1 MGSGSNTYHE
11 QDALM
16 LVPVQYARSRSQDGG
31 SLHDGSCTPLRAGVP
46 GITIVAFAEN
56 GSR

>member
-16 LVPVQYARSRSQDGG
+16 LVPVQYARSRSQDG
-31 SLHDGSCTPLRAGVP
+31 VP